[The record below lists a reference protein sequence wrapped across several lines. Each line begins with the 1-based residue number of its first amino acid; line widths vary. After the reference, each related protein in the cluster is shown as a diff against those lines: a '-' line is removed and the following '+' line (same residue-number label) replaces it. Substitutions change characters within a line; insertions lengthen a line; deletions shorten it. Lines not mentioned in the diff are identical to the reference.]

1 MKEKLRR
8 IRALTVKE
16 FREVLRDNSSLAMG
30 LLLPLILILVIG
42 YGISLDVKHAPIGVV
57 LEDAS
62 PEAQQV
68 VDFVDGSEYFQ
79 PTYLTSMHQAVRA
92 LEQRKIDAILRVP
105 RHDHP
110 ELCGNGGGPVVRPA
124 DGQPGSGSC
133 GSGDPALVQRCP

>member
-92 LEQRKIDAILRVP
+92 LEQRKIDAILRD
-105 RHDHP
+105 RKS
-110 ELCGNGGGPVVRPA
+110 VV
-124 DGQPGSGSC
+124 
-133 GSGDPALVQRCP
+133 